1 VLDNQ
6 TSLLYDLGLA
16 RKLTAFRKQVE
27 ENFKNDYLV
36 TDFWNRSVAANG
48 AKASMIM
55 IEDDGRTRSFTFS
68 EVDALSNQ
76 LAHLLL
82 SKGITRGD
90 TVALFMENRPEFV
103 VAWLGVTKI
112 GAKCAM
118 INTSIV
124 QKGLAHC
131 INISGAKALIFGL
144 ELESALAEITG
155 ELTGAILLCQGGA
168 SRAIGSALHLDPL
181 LAAQPK
187 TPPPAKLREGIKH
200 SDVFGYIYT
209 SGAPRSSPARC
220 RSC

>member
-1 VLDNQ
+1 M
-6 TSLLYDLGLA
+6 GLA
-16 RKLTAFRKQVE
+16 RKLAAFRKQVE
-27 ENFKNDYLV
+27 ENFKNDNLV
-36 TDFWNRSVAANG
+36 ADFWNRSVAANG
-48 AKASMIM
+48 AKTSMVM
-55 IEDDGRTRSFTFS
+55 IEDDGRTRSLTFA

-82 SKGITRGD
+82 SKGISRGD

-131 INISGAKALIFGL
+131 INISGAKALVFGL
-144 ELESALAEITG
+144 ELEAALAEITK

-168 SRAIGSALHLDPL
+168 PRLIGSALHLDPL
-181 LAAQPK
+181 LAAQIK
-187 TPPPAKLREGIKH
+187 TPPPAKLREAIKH

-209 SGAPRSSPARC
+209 SGALRLART
-220 RSC
+220 RARGFAN